1 MADLVAKDESNQQFV
16 KRKAAHAVPSSQ
28 ASTKAGSKLTS
39 LVADTTTNHFPKR
52 DSSAQVM
59 SGSHPTAQE
68 GNKLTNLAPPKQSKR
83 FPQSGESEKKSPQ
96 AALEPQAKT
105 DVSLTDLL
113 PQRASK
119 RFPQSGQ
126 TTPQP
131 AKKAASSSI
140 TQPKPV
146 VEVKRK
152 GLSGILPKGQPVSG
166 DRRSTTRLGNM
177 VNRLQAPTKDERQ
190 QAMKKDVLASAAVQ
204 EKPGNP
210 VESAYSSLSS
220 IIKTNKPR
228 EREPRDGI
236 LKERTTQTK
245 LGEMAKSGAAESLPP
260 AAAAQPQ
267 TVPVATDNQQG
278 IEKVKAAASKAKCAF
293 QRALL
298 SARIANDA
306 VAKIYKNTAPPSVDG
321 KRKSS
326 LTKILN
332 SEVKPTLSQ
341 QKAFANSSRHT
352 SLFPEKKESKLQSLL
367 KK

>member
-1 MADLVAKDESNQQFV
+1 MADLVANDESNQQFV

-28 ASTKAGSKLTS
+28 ASTKTGNKLTN
-39 LVADTTTNHFPKR
+39 LAADTTTNHFPKR
-52 DSSAQVM
+52 DGSAQVM
-59 SGSHPTAQE
+59 SGSQTTAQE

-83 FPQSGESEKKSPQ
+83 FPQSGETEKKSPQ
-96 AALEPQAKT
+96 AAPDSQAKKT

-119 RFPQSGQ
+119 RFPQAAAAA
-126 TTPQP
+126 PQP
-131 AKKAASSSI
+131 KKAASSFPK
-140 TQPKPV
+140 PKPV
-146 VEVKRK
+146 AVAKRK
-152 GLSGILPKGQPVSG
+152 GLSGLIPKGLPVSG
-166 DRRSTTRLGNM
+166 DRKSTTRLGDM
-177 VNRLQAPTKDERQ
+177 ANRLKAPTKEERQ
-190 QAMKKDVLASAAVQ
+190 QAMKEDVLASVTVQ
-204 EKPGNP
+204 EKSSTSES
-210 VESAYSSLSS
+210 VESAYS
-220 IIKTNKPR
+220 
-228 EREPRDGI
+228 
-236 LKERTTQTK
+236 K
-245 LGEMAKSGAAESLPP
+245 LGEMGAKSSAESSPP
-260 AAAAQPQ
+260 
-267 TVPVATDNQQG
+267 VPVAADN
-278 IEKVKAAASKAKCAF
+278 EKVKVAASKAKCAF

-321 KRKSS
+321 KKESS

>member
-1 MADLVAKDESNQQFV
+1 MADLAAKDESNQQFV

-28 ASTKAGSKLTS
+28 ASTKAGSKLTN
-39 LVADTTTNHFPKR
+39 LAADPTTNHFPKR
-52 DSSAQVM
+52 DSSAQVT
-59 SGSHPTAQE
+59 SGSQPTAQE

-96 AALEPQAKT
+96 ATPESQAKKT

-126 TTPQP
+126 AAAPQP
-131 AKKAASSSI
+131 KKAASSSI
-140 TQPKPV
+140 PKPKPV
-146 VEVKRK
+146 AVAKRK
-152 GLSGILPKGQPVSG
+152 GLSGLIPKGIPVSG
-166 DRRSTTRLGNM
+166 DRKSTTRLGDM
-177 VNRLQAPTKDERQ
+177 ANRLKAPTKEERQ
-190 QAMKKDVLASAAVQ
+190 QAMKEDVLASATVQ
-204 EKPGNP
+204 EKSSTSES
-210 VESAYSSLSS
+210 VESAYS
-220 IIKTNKPR
+220 
-228 EREPRDGI
+228 
-236 LKERTTQTK
+236 K
-245 LGEMAKSGAAESLPP
+245 LGEMGSKSSIESSS
-260 AAAAQPQ
+260 
-267 TVPVATDNQQG
+267 VPVATDN
-278 IEKVKAAASKAKCAF
+278 EKVKVAASKAKCAF

-306 VAKIYKNTAPPSVDG
+306 VAKIYKNTAPPSVG
-321 KRKSS
+321 KKESS

>member
-1 MADLVAKDESNQQFV
+1 
-16 KRKAAHAVPSSQ
+16 
-28 ASTKAGSKLTS
+28 
-39 LVADTTTNHFPKR
+39 
-52 DSSAQVM
+52 M
-59 SGSHPTAQE
+59 SGSQTTDQE
-68 GNKLTNLAPPKQSKR
+68 GSKLTNLAPPKQSKR

-96 AALEPQAKT
+96 TAPESQAKKT
-105 DVSLTDLL
+105 DASLTDLL

-131 AKKAASSSI
+131 AKKAASSI
-140 TQPKPV
+140 PKPKPV
-146 VEVKRK
+146 VAVKRK
-152 GLSGILPKGQPVSG
+152 GLSGLIPKGQPVSG

-204 EKPGNP
+204 ENPGNP

-220 IIKTNKPR
+220 IIKKKKPR
-228 EREPRDGI
+228 ERKPRDGI

-245 LGEMAKSGAAESLPP
+245 LGEMAKSDAESPSP
-260 AAAAQPQ
+260 AAAQPQ

>member
-1 MADLVAKDESNQQFV
+1 LADLVAKDESNQQFV

-28 ASTKAGSKLTS
+28 ASTKVGSKLTNLAS
-39 LVADTTTNHFPKR
+39 DTTTNHFPKR
-52 DSSAQVM
+52 DNSAQVT
-59 SGSHPTAQE
+59 SGSQTTAQE

-83 FPQSGESEKKSPQ
+83 FPQSGESEKKSSQ
-96 AALEPQAKT
+96 AAPESQVKKT

-126 TTPQP
+126 AAAPQP
-131 AKKAASSSI
+131 KKVASSSI
-140 TQPKPV
+140 PKPKPV
-146 VEVKRK
+146 AVAKRK
-152 GLSGILPKGQPVSG
+152 GLSGLIPKGIPVSG
-166 DRRSTTRLGNM
+166 DRKSTTRLGDM
-177 VNRLQAPTKDERQ
+177 ANRLKAPSKEERQ
-190 QAMKKDVLASAAVQ
+190 QAMKEDVLASATVQ
-204 EKPGNP
+204 EKSSTSES
-210 VESAYSSLSS
+210 VESAYS
-220 IIKTNKPR
+220 
-228 EREPRDGI
+228 
-236 LKERTTQTK
+236 K
-245 LGEMAKSGAAESLPP
+245 LGEMGAKSSTESSPP
-260 AAAAQPQ
+260 L
-267 TVPVATDNQQG
+267 PVATDN
-278 IEKVKAAASKAKCAF
+278 EKVKVAASKAKCAF

-321 KRKSS
+321 KKESS